1 MPETTD
7 RTQVR
12 RIRVLPEQWERIE
25 NAARGTSWPPTSA
38 TTHTPLFEPRPQ
50 IVDNGDGSTAAVWR
64 SAAGR
69 ACFRDGEPD
78 GEETIE
84 PRGKSDTVTDPVLG
98 WFDDPAC
105 GAMPAAIGYGFPVVA
120 RP

>member
-1 MPETTD
+1 M
-7 RTQVR
+7 RLA
-12 RIRVLPEQWERIE
+12 ILPVCISRSFHELL
-25 NAARGTSWPPTSA
+25 NC
-38 TTHTPLFEPRPQ
+38 LFEPRPQ

-78 GEETIE
+78 GEETIASQ
-84 PRGKSDTVTDPVLG
+84 GKSGTATDPVPGRL
-98 WFDDPAC
+98 DDLAR

>member
-1 MPETTD
+1 M
-7 RTQVR
+7 RLA
-12 RIRVLPEQWERIE
+12 ILPVCISRSFHELL
-25 NAARGTSWPPTSA
+25 NC
-38 TTHTPLFEPRPQ
+38 LFEPRPQ

-84 PRGKSDTVTDPVLG
+84 PRGRSDTVTDPVLG
-98 WFDDPAC
+98 RFDDLAR